1 MMTFLALKNTFLS
14 MILVTWKNFYA
25 KSLGKKTQTKI
36 FKIYYSYCVLSQVFN
51 FQSRVCMAKLSA
63 IQWTHYDDSNLH

>member
-25 KSLGKKTQTKI
+25 KSLGKKLKQKSLKYITATVYFHRFLI
-36 FKIYYSYCVLSQVFN
+36 FNL
-51 FQSRVCMAKLSA
+51 VCAW
-63 IQWTHYDDSNLH
+63 QN